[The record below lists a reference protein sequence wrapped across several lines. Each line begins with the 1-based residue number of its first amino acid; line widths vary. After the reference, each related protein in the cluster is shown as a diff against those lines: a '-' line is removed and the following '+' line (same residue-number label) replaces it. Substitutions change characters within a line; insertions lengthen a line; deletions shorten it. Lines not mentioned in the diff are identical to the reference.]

1 MRAKNDP
8 YYYESIRCSICNQ
21 ADGEMLQHKFTDQV
35 TCSDCVN
42 KLVDDLFMESVAI
55 DDAKEEANY
64 LIDLAYEMSKD
75 ARACG
80 E

>member
-8 YYYESIRCSICNQ
+8 YYYESIRCSICRES
-21 ADGEMLQHKFTDQV
+21 GEEMLKHRYTDEV
-35 TCSDCVN
+35 TCARCVN
-42 KLVDDLFMESVAI
+42 KLVDDLFEEEVAL
-55 DDAKEEANY
+55 DDAKQEANY

-75 ARACG
+75 AKACG